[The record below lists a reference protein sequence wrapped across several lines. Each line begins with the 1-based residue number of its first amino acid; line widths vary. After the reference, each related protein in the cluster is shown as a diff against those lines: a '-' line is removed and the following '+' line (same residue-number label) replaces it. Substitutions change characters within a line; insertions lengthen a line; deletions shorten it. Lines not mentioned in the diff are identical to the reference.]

1 MEETGEPGNPRRRRL
16 IHEVSAMQRRQPW
29 VLAATAA
36 ICWAALGGRADGQ
49 QLFVFKDGF
58 SIEGRV
64 KEAKTYIVDPA
75 TGASFSVPANKP
87 HWIDDGVR
95 NIYFSPFQLQD
106 AIPDMPKKADQ
117 LKFNLGTPGQR
128 FDMPY
133 QWEIDSPVGW
143 NEGWNDKWE
152 RTVTLSV
159 AGKKRVEVKQ
169 RITALTP
176 ELLRIDAYERKW
188 TVYFK
193 TSECDPQMLRAL
205 VMSHVGKDPEK
216 KDIDKRAAA
225 YKFLLQAGFVEAAEK
240 ELEGMLESFPAQKSN
255 IEPLL
260 SDIKRMQ
267 AVQLVEAMER
277 SQKAGMW
284 ADVQR
289 KLALYAK
296 RNLDSI
302 LGETSQLK
310 VLDIKNK
317 QEAIA
322 LKMKEA
328 KRLLADFALRAPF
341 GKTEFYKKAAAA
353 ITAELDVDTVGR
365 LETFV
370 SQAQDYE
377 RAVKDKRK
385 PDQTVDDVLAFA
397 LTGWMRGS
405 DAAERNA
412 EVASLQWEVRQA
424 LVEYQETDNAAG
436 RMKLLQWLK
445 GRGLSVDEVMQ
456 MIRLLPPP
464 DALKPI
470 PEKAIELQAKGNGAV
485 YHVQLPPGYQHGRA
499 WPVLMVLHHS
509 QEKPAKALERWA
521 SLAAQHGYILVA
533 PQWGKGLKVIYQYTA
548 EEHDA
553 VLATLR
559 DLRRR
564 FQIDSDR
571 VFLFGGEQGG
581 QAAFDIALSHPD
593 QFAGVVPMAAA
604 PNWRIKKYSPNAQHL
619 QLYAINGSLAGKDAI
634 DNMQALFRDW
644 NKYNYPA
651 IYVEYKGRQ
660 AEWFGGEQT
669 IIFDWMSRKK
679 RVFPLRQLGV
689 SGEEFT
695 SLRPT
700 DNQFYWLS
708 TDTLSPGNVAKNI
721 PARLTAQIFNDN
733 SVHVKSS
740 GVGRVTIWFA
750 PKMLNYAEKVTI
762 KLNGAA
768 TVRQVTPNLDTL
780 LENFYQ
786 TGDRQRMFF
795 ARLDLKV

>member
-1 MEETGEPGNPRRRRL
+1 MEATGEPGSPRRRHL
-16 IHEVSAMQRRQPW
+16 IDEVFAMQRRQPW

-36 ICWAALGGRADGQ
+36 ICWAGLGGRADGQ

-75 TGASFSVPANKP
+75 TGVSFSVPASKP

-117 LKFNLGTPGQR
+117 LKFTLGMPGQR
-128 FDMPY
+128 YPMPF
-133 QWEIDSPVGW
+133 QWEIDKDW
-143 NEGWNDKWE
+143 NEGWTANWE
-152 RTVTLSV
+152 REVVLMVGGNS
-159 AGKKRVEVKQ
+159 KKVIQ

-176 ELLRIDAYERKW
+176 ELMRIDAYERLW
-188 TVYFK
+188 TCYLK
-193 TSECDPQMLRAL
+193 TSECDPAWLRKL
-205 VMSHVGKDPEK
+205 VMDHVGKDVTK

-225 YKFLLQAGFVEAAEK
+225 YKFLLQAGFVEAAER
-240 ELEGMLESFPAQKSN
+240 ELEVMLEKFPDQKSN

-260 SDIKRMQ
+260 ADIKRMQ
-267 AVQLVEAMER
+267 ANQLVDAMER

-284 ADVQR
+284 ADVER

-296 RNLDSI
+296 RNLGSI

-322 LKMKEA
+322 VKMKEA
-328 KRLLADFALRAPF
+328 KRLLADFALRAPN

-353 ITAELDVDTVGR
+353 ISGELDVDTVGR

-385 PDQTVDDVLAFA
+385 PDQSVQDVLSFA

-424 LVEYQETDNAAG
+424 LVEYQETDNAAA
-436 RMKLLQWLK
+436 RLKLLKWLK
-445 GRGLSVDEVMQ
+445 NRDVSVDEVMQ

-464 DALKPI
+464 DALRPI
-470 PEKAIELQAKGNGAV
+470 PDKAVELKAKGNGAL

-509 QEKPAKALERWA
+509 QEKPAQALERWA

-581 QAAFDIALSHPD
+581 NAAFDIGLSHPD

-604 PNWRIKKYSPNAQHL
+604 PNWRIKKYYWPNAQYL
-619 QLYAINGSLAGKDAI
+619 QLYVINGSLAGKDAI
-634 DNMQALFRDW
+634 ETTQALFKDW
-644 NKYNYPA
+644 NKYNFPA

-695 SLRPT
+695 TLRPT

-708 TDTLSPGNVAKNI
+708 TDAPPASGAKPGKL
-721 PARLTAQIFNDN
+721 RAQVYSDN
-733 SVHVKSS
+733 SLHVKTS

-768 TVRQVTPNLDTL
+768 ISKQVTPNLDTL